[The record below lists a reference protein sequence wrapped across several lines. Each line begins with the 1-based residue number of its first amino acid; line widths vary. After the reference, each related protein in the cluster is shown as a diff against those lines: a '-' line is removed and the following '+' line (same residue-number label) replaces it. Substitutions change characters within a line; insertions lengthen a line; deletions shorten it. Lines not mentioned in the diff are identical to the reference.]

1 MTELALRF
9 ATVLPKNDEG
19 FSMTISMY
27 QVSVPV
33 FLRNLN
39 ALNGVLDKAAAFA
52 EAKKFDQAVL
62 LSSRL
67 YPDMFPLNVQVGQ
80 VCTHAARCVALLAG
94 LPQPDLG
101 TPETTIAGLKER
113 AAKTEQIDGTEA
125 KDVVLKFGTRE
136 MPFKG
141 EQFLVGFTLP
151 NFFFH
156 YTTAYDILRSLGL
169 EVGKRDFMGAPG

>member
-1 MTELALRF
+1 
-9 ATVLPKNDEG
+9 
-19 FSMTISMY
+19 MTISMY

-39 ALNGVLDKAAAFA
+39 ALSAILDKAQAFA

-80 VCTHAARCVALLAG
+80 VCTHAARGVAQLAG
-94 LPQPDLG
+94 LPQPDFG
-101 TPETTIAGLKER
+101 APETTIAGLKER
-113 AAKTEQIDGTEA
+113 VAKTIDFVKTARPEQIDGSEA
-125 KDVVLKFGTRE
+125 KDIVLKFGTRE
-136 MPFKG
+136 VPFRG

-169 EVGKRDFMGAPG
+169 EVGKRDFMGTPPA

>member
-1 MTELALRF
+1 
-9 ATVLPKNDEG
+9 
-19 FSMTISMY
+19 MTISMY

-33 FLRNLN
+33 FLRSLN
-39 ALNGVLDKAAAFA
+39 ALSSVLDKAAAFA
-52 EAKKFDQAVL
+52 EAKKFDQTVL
-62 LSSRL
+62 LGTRI

-80 VCTHAARCVALLAG
+80 ACAHAARGVAQLSG
-94 LPQPDLG
+94 LTQPDFG
-101 TPETTIAGLKER
+101 APAATIAELKER
-113 AAKTEQIDGTEA
+113 VARTIDFVKSARREQIDGTED
-125 KDVVLKFGTRE
+125 KDIVLKFGTRE

-156 YTTAYDILRSLGL
+156 YTTAYNILRSLGL

>member
-1 MTELALRF
+1 
-9 ATVLPKNDEG
+9 
-19 FSMTISMY
+19 MTISMY

-39 ALNGVLDKAAAFA
+39 ALAGVLDKAAAWA
-52 EAKKFDQAVL
+52 EARKFDQAVL
-62 LSSRL
+62 LGTRL

-80 VCTHAARCVALLAG
+80 VCTHAARGVAMLSGLA
-94 LPQPDLG
+94 QPEFG
-101 TPETTIAGLKER
+101 APETTIAALKER
-113 AAKTEQIDGTEA
+113 VTKTIDFVKSAKEAQIDGTED

-141 EQFLVGFTLP
+141 QAFLVGFTLP

-156 YTTAYDILRSLGL
+156 YTTAYNILRSLGL
-169 EVGKRDFMGAPG
+169 EVGKRDFMGAP

>member
-1 MTELALRF
+1 MA
-9 ATVLPKNDEG
+9 
-19 FSMTISMY
+19 ISMF

-39 ALNGVLDKAAAFA
+39 ALSGILDKAQAFA

-62 LSSRL
+62 LGTRL

-80 VCTHAARCVALLAG
+80 VCTHAARGVAQLAG
-94 LPQPDLG
+94 VAQPDFG
-101 TPETTIAGLKER
+101 APETTIAGLKER
-113 AAKTEQIDGTEA
+113 VAKTIDFVKTAKPEQIDGSEA
-125 KDVVLKFGTRE
+125 KDIVLKFGTRE
-136 MPFKG
+136 VPFKG
-141 EQFLVGFTLP
+141 EQFLIGFTLP

-169 EVGKRDFMGAPG
+169 EVGKRDFMGTPPA

>member
-1 MTELALRF
+1 
-9 ATVLPKNDEG
+9 
-19 FSMTISMY
+19 MTISMY

-33 FLRNLN
+33 FLRSLN
-39 ALNGVLDKAAAFA
+39 ALSGVLDKAAAFA

-62 LSSRL
+62 LGTRI

-80 VCTHAARCVALLAG
+80 VCAHAARGVAQLSG
-94 LPQPDLG
+94 LTQPDFG
-101 TPETTIAGLKER
+101 APSNTIAELNER
-113 AAKTEQIDGTEA
+113 VAKTIAFVKSAKREQIDGTED
-125 KDVVLKFGTRE
+125 KDIVLKFGTRE

-156 YTTAYDILRSLGL
+156 YTTAYNILRSLGL
-169 EVGKRDFMGAPG
+169 DVGKRDFMGAPG